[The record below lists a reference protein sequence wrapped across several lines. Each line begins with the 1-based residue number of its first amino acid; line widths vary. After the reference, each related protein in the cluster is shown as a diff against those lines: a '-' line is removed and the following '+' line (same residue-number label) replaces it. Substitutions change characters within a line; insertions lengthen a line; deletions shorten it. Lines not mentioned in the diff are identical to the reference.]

1 MADLIGFNAIAFVAF
16 ITIIIALRLPSIA
29 SILFVA
35 FTVRFFTIIIGHYI
49 FDLPDSSAD
58 ALNFEKQA
66 WDIGQH
72 GFFNVLWNFHG
83 PDSRFISWLIAIV
96 YSFFGRSLLMAQ
108 SISLFFGIGCVVLGW
123 KLGHVLWDNHTAKKI
138 GWTIALFPSLVLY
151 SVSFLREVYVCFFLL
166 VAIYGVV
173 NWTKNEDF
181 KSIII
186 AMIGFIGAAFFHGA
200 MLIGAITFIAI
211 IFITSF
217 NNVFGLLKYN
227 FINPKKFILLFFCTI
242 ILGLY
247 LLNFINVQY
256 LGTFEKTTN
265 LENLLYKTEVSTK
278 GVASFPEWTVIN
290 SPIELIYK
298 SPIRAIYFIFSPFP
312 WDVKKIQHLIG
323 IFDSILYLYLSI
335 LIFRNRAVIWRDKAL
350 RYILIILAFYI
361 IVFGIGVGN
370 FGTAIRHRSKFVII
384 IILLAGPL
392 IKRLVFNKSGSKV

>member
-35 FTVRFFTIIIGHYI
+35 FTVRLFTIIIGHYI

-72 GFFNVLWNFHG
+72 GFFNVLRNFEG
-83 PDSRFISWLIAIV
+83 PDSRFVSWLIAIV

-123 KLGHVLWDNHTAKKI
+123 KLGYVLWDNHTAKKI
-138 GWTIALFPSLVLY
+138 GWTIALFPSLILY

-173 NWTKNEDF
+173 NWAKNEDF

-217 NNVFGLLKYN
+217 NKVFRLLKYN
-227 FINPKKFILLFFCTI
+227 FISLKNFILLIFCII

-247 LLNFINVQY
+247 LLNFINIQY
-256 LGTFEKTTN
+256 LGTFEKTTD
-265 LENLLYKTEVSTK
+265 LENLFYKTEISTK
-278 GVASFPEWTVIN
+278 GVASFPDWTVIN

-312 WDVKKIQHLIG
+312 WDVKNIEHLIG
-323 IFDSILYLYLSI
+323 IFDSILYFYLSI

-350 RYILIILAFYI
+350 RYTLIILVFYI

-392 IKRLVFNKSGSKV
+392 LKRLVFNKSATKV

>member
-1 MADLIGFNAIAFVAF
+1 
-16 ITIIIALRLPSIA
+16 
-29 SILFVA
+29 
-35 FTVRFFTIIIGHYI
+35 
-49 FDLPDSSAD
+49 
-58 ALNFEKQA
+58 
-66 WDIGQH
+66 
-72 GFFNVLWNFHG
+72 
-83 PDSRFISWLIAIV
+83 
-96 YSFFGRSLLMAQ
+96 
-108 SISLFFGIGCVVLGW
+108 
-123 KLGHVLWDNHTAKKI
+123 
-138 GWTIALFPSLVLY
+138 
-151 SVSFLREVYVCFFLL
+151 L

-173 NWTKNEDF
+173 NWAKNEDF

-217 NNVFGLLKYN
+217 NKVFRLLKYN
-227 FINPKKFILLFFCTI
+227 LISLKNFILLIFCII

-247 LLNFINVQY
+247 LLNFINIQY
-256 LGTFEKTTN
+256 LGTFEKTTD
-265 LENLLYKTEVSTK
+265 LENLLYKTEISTK
-278 GVASFPEWTVIN
+278 GVASFPQWTVIN

-312 WDVKKIQHLIG
+312 WDVKNTQHLIG
-323 IFDSILYLYLSI
+323 IFDSILYFYLSI

-350 RYILIILAFYI
+350 RYTLIILVFYI

-392 IKRLVFNKSGSKV
+392 LKRLVFNKSATKV